1 MPVSDLAQL
10 EKIRASYGERTAQTK
25 LDLLRR
31 LDATRLVAAAQV
43 ARLHE
48 VLCFLRTYP
57 DDQRVHSKVTRMLA
71 AFDRRADLRQFREEL
86 ADSGIA
92 GTTIRYRFFWSTA
105 LWLARRW
112 PARLRIERDDEDA
125 AARLDKALPLVLPQI
140 ATEWYNAGTV
150 PALPAIDRLRGPQTD
165 AAYLITHLARMPG
178 DGFTREAF
186 ADALDLPFVLSPGR
200 GTPSRTLAH
209 FPSAPVAYQQGPLRR
224 HRPDLREA
232 AKVRP
237 KAVKMLSPE
246 EGATLIELARS
257 SMVTRARD
265 LAAFEYADPHDVRM
279 IDDGDGLAFGLCGV
293 IPERRYLLP
302 ALYGALTLKNGVPIG
317 YVQLEVIGRFAAV
330 SFNTFETWR
339 GAEAAHVFSRLLAIV
354 RHVFGA
360 ASLSIEP
367 YQLGQD
373 NAEGIETGAWWFY
386 YKLGFRPKAS
396 VARRLVSKELVRLR
410 DNPLYRSPEAT
421 LLKLAEWHLYFE
433 LDGARSHG
441 LPPIQEV
448 LRRGILAL
456 AEDGGGEKAEQAC
469 EQAALARTDL
479 KSLDG
484 FTAGERLAWK
494 RWAPIV
500 ASMPEV
506 MRWSPAERR
515 ALGDV
520 VRAKGARRE
529 TTFVEQFAKHPK
541 LARALFGAA

>member
-1 MPVSDLAQL
+1 MPVSDLSRL
-10 EKIRASYGERTAQTK
+10 ETLRTTYGDRAAQTK

-31 LDATRLVAAAQV
+31 LDASRLASAGHVR
-43 ARLHE
+43 RLHE
-48 VLCFLRTYP
+48 ALCFLRAYP
-57 DDQRVHSKVTRMLA
+57 DDQRVASRVTRMLT
-71 AFDRRADLRQFREEL
+71 AFDRRADLRQFRDEL

-112 PARLRIERDDEDA
+112 PDRLKLERDDEEA
-125 AARLDKALPLVLPQI
+125 AARLDRALPLVLPQV
-140 ATEWYNAGTV
+140 ATEWYNAGTL
-150 PALPAIDRLRGPQTD
+150 PALPAIDRLRGPSTD
-165 AAYLITHLARMPG
+165 ATYLVTHLARMPG

-209 FPSAPVAYQQGPLRR
+209 FAAAPVAYQQGPLRR
-224 HRPDLREA
+224 HRPDLRA
-232 AKVRP
+232 AARIKPRAVR
-237 KAVKMLSPE
+237 ALSVE
-246 EGATLIELARS
+246 DGAALIELARA

-265 LAAFEYADPHDVRM
+265 LAAFEYADPNDVRLV
-279 IDDGDGLAFGLCGV
+279 DDGDGLAFGLCGV

-317 YVQLEVIGRFAAV
+317 YVQIEAIGRFAAI

-339 GAEAAHVFSRLLAIV
+339 GGETAHVFARLLATV
-354 RHVFGA
+354 RHVLGA
-360 ASLSIEP
+360 SSLSIEP

-373 NAEGIETGAWWFY
+373 NGEGIETGAWWFY

-396 VARRLVSKELVRLR
+396 VARRLVSAELARQR
-410 DNPLYRSPEAT
+410 ASPLYRSSEAT

-433 LDGARSHG
+433 LDGGRSHG
-441 LPPIQEV
+441 LPPIQDV

-456 AEDGGGEKAEQAC
+456 AAGGGGREAEQAC
-469 EQAALARTDL
+469 EQAALRL
-479 KSLDG
+479 IGLESLEG
-484 FTAGERLAWK
+484 FSAAERLAWQ

-500 ASMPEV
+500 ASMPGLSH
-506 MRWSPAERR
+506 WSPAERR
-515 ALGDV
+515 ALADV

-529 TTFVEQFAKHPK
+529 TTFVEQFAKHKK